1 MTKFLDSFHTFSQN
15 ITDTLKA
22 EQEIGQY
29 LLISKILGVEFNDS
43 WFFCYQFSMDIK
55 QVYITKVENF
65 VDFGDVYLSFIFNLL
80 ANSLQIKSS
89 VEKMIKFNKLY
100 DTGGEMKELGV
111 ILRIVADFD
120 SYQT

>member
-80 ANSLQIKSS
+80 ANSL
-89 VEKMIKFNKLY
+89 
-100 DTGGEMKELGV
+100 
-111 ILRIVADFD
+111 
-120 SYQT
+120 